1 MTDRFD
7 VAIVGGG
14 PAGST
19 LAIRLRRLGRSV
31 VLLDGA
37 PGPRDKPCGE
47 GIQPAGVAAL
57 HALGLGEGLSRLATP
72 FEGIRYA
79 LPSGVEA
86 EARFPGGVAGWG
98 IQRRELDAWLL
109 RRARAEGVDVRLG
122 GWVRGF
128 ERAARGVRVRA
139 GEREVE
145 AALLV
150 GADGGRSSIRRAAGL
165 ELDRPR
171 RARFGVVGHFAHAP
185 RADPFVEV
193 FVGDGLELY
202 TTPVGPRLTCAALLV
217 DEAGLGPL
225 QGRLEEAL
233 RERLEA
239 AGPRGQ
245 ALAGGERVGPVRAL
259 GPLGLQARAAHA
271 DRLLLVGDAAG
282 ALDPITGEGLS
293 IALVTGEVAADV
305 ADRALAAGDL
315 SARALA
321 TWTRQ
326 RAAAVRPLA
335 ALTGALLRVAARPA
349 LAGRVVRSLAAAPA
363 TFERVLGVASG
374 LAPLS
379 SLTLRDGVRV
389 LLGV

>member
-1 MTDRFD
+1 MFD

-19 LAIRLRRLGRSV
+19 LALRLRRLGRSV

-37 PGPRDKPCGE
+37 PSPRDKPCGE

-57 HALGLGEGLSRLATP
+57 RALGLADGLAPLATP

-79 LPSGVEA
+79 LPSGVQA
-86 EARFPGGVAGWG
+86 EARFPGGVVGWG
-98 IQRRELDAWLL
+98 VPRRELDAWLL
-109 RRARAEGVDVRLG
+109 EQAREEGVDVRLG

-128 ERAARGVRVRA
+128 ERTRRGVRIAANGRD
-139 GEREVE
+139 VE
-145 AALLV
+145 AALLI
-150 GADGGRSSIRRAAGL
+150 GADGGRSMIRRAAGL
-165 ELDRPR
+165 ELPRPTHGR
-171 RARFGVVGHFAHAP
+171 YGVVGHFRHAP
-185 RADPFVEV
+185 RRDPFVEV
-193 FVGDGLELY
+193 FVGDGVELY
-202 TTPVGPRLTCAALLV
+202 TTPVGAGLTCAALLV
-217 DEAGLGPL
+217 EERHLGPL
-225 QGRLEEAL
+225 QGRLEDAL
-233 RERLEA
+233 RERLAE
-239 AGPRGQ
+239 AGPRGE
-245 ALAGGERVGPVRAL
+245 ALAAGVRVGPVRAL
-259 GPLGLQARAAHA
+259 GPLGLAAKAAHA

-282 ALDPITGEGLS
+282 ALDPITGEGLA
-293 IALVTGEVAADV
+293 IGLVTGEAAAEI
-305 ADRALAAGDL
+305 ADRALATGDL

-321 TWTRQ
+321 TWTRR

-335 ALTGALLRVAARPA
+335 ALTGALLRVATRPA

>member
-1 MTDRFD
+1 MFD

-19 LAIRLRRLGRSV
+19 LALRLRRLGRSV

-37 PGPRDKPCGE
+37 PSPRDKPCGE

-57 HALGLGEGLSRLATP
+57 RALGLGEGLAPLATP

-79 LPSGVEA
+79 LPSGVQA
-86 EARFPGGVAGWG
+86 EARFPGGVVGWG
-98 IQRRELDAWLL
+98 MPRRDLDAWLL
-109 RRARAEGVDVRLG
+109 ERAREEGVDVRLG

-128 ERAARGVRVRA
+128 ERTPRGVRLSA

-150 GADGGRSSIRRAAGL
+150 GADGGRSAIRRAAGL
-165 ELDRPR
+165 ELAGPSHP
-171 RARFGVVGHFAHAP
+171 RFGVVGHFRHAP
-185 RADPFVEV
+185 RRDPFVEV
-193 FVGDGLELY
+193 FVGDGVELY

-217 DEAGLGPL
+217 DEAHLGPL
-225 QGRLEEAL
+225 QGQLEAALRGQLEE
-233 RERLEA
+233 

-259 GPLGLQARAAHA
+259 GPLALQARAAHA

-293 IALVTGEVAADV
+293 IGLVTGAIAAEVAE
-305 ADRALAAGDL
+305 RALATGDL

-321 TWTRQ
+321 TWTR
-326 RAAAVRPLA
+326 RRSAAVRPLA
-335 ALTGALLRVAARPA
+335 ALTGALLRVATRPA
-349 LAGRVVRSLAAAPA
+349 LAERVVRSLAAAPG